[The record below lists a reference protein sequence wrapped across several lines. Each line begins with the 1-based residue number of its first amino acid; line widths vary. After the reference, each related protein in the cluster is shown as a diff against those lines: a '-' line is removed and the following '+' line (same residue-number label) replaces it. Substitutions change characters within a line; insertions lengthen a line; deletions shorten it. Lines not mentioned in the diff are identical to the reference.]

1 MRQSFTLK
9 LKPYIQ
15 PFERKLAIDELR
27 VVAGCDPRAID
38 PDSANTIDFRV
49 ETSVDARVLVD
60 RLAYWEMVVAR
71 NAFTTL
77 QSLRES
83 TVNVVRNGVP
93 LKEIEEQLPFGLSVP
108 LPNRR
113 CLRYGPHG
121 IHEYRGKFFP
131 QLVRSLMNIAEV
143 PNKGIVA
150 DPMCGS
156 GTTPVE
162 ASLSGCTALGLDMNP
177 LSVEISQTKC
187 LLLKASPTTLG
198 NIYETVKAKLMAEK
212 PSNRFRPLQYLNLLP
227 QSDQEYLKKWFSEQV
242 LLDLDQIVQVVDQVE
257 DKPSRSLLKI
267 ALSNILRG
275 VSWQKVD
282 DLRIRKEIRPDK
294 EIDPIRDYLEEL
306 GRSVRFVL
314 AFLRQ
319 SPDLQLGSVIISEGD
334 ARTAD
339 KSWAEWKGKIDAI
352 INSPPYATALPYLDT
367 DRLSLCYMQLLTRPE
382 HRQRDDQMI
391 GNREVT
397 ERGRLAYWVLY
408 EKQRDLLPGSVQK
421 LIDKI
426 AKLNDIA
433 DVGFRRKNLP
443 ALLAKYFL
451 DMRLVL
457 AAMHKVLRQGRPAFV
472 VVGNNH
478 TIAGGQRVEIETA
491 TLLAELGEMVG
502 FKQGTHRPMEMLL
515 SRDIFR
521 NNAVASEYIL
531 ELRR

>member
-1 MRQSFTLK
+1 MKHALTLK
-9 LKPYIQ
+9 MKPYIQ
-15 PFERKLAIDELR
+15 PFERTLALDELR
-27 VVAGCDPRAID
+27 VIASCTPRAID
-38 PDSANTIDFRV
+38 ANSGVAVDFRV
-49 ETSVDARVLVD
+49 ETCVEASLLAE

-71 NAFTTL
+71 SAFPTV

-93 LKEIEEQLPFGLSVP
+93 LKEIEEKLPFGISVP

-143 PNKGIVA
+143 PAGGIVA

-156 GTTPVE
+156 GTTLVE
-162 ASLSGCTALGLDMNP
+162 ASMTGCRALGLDMNP

-187 LLLKASPTTLG
+187 ALLRGNPSTLAEV
-198 NIYETVKAKLMAEK
+198 YQMVKDRLMTEK
-212 PSNRFRPLQYLNLLP
+212 PANRKSLPYFSTLNQNDQDYLK
-227 QSDQEYLKKWFSEQV
+227 QWFSDQV
-242 LLDLDQIVQVVDQVE
+242 LRDLDQIVQVIDQVH
-257 DKPSRSLLKI
+257 DKAARSLLKI
-267 ALSNILRG
+267 SLSNILRG

-282 DLRIRKEIRPDK
+282 DLRVRKEIRPDV
-294 EIDPIRDYLEEL
+294 EIDPIREYLEEIN
-306 GRSVRFVL
+306 RSVRFVL
-314 AFLRQ
+314 AFLHQ
-319 SPDLQLGSVIISEGD
+319 SPDLQVGPSVVSEGD
-334 ARTAD
+334 ARAAD
-339 KSWAEWKGKIDAI
+339 THWIEWKGKVDAI
-352 INSPPYATALPYLDT
+352 ITSPPYATALPYLDT
-367 DRLSLCYMQLLTRPE
+367 DRLSLCYMQLLARPE
-382 HRQRDDQMI
+382 HRRRDDQMI

-397 ERGRLAYWVLY
+397 ERGRLAYWALF
-408 EKQRDLLPGSVQK
+408 EKQRHLLPASVQT
-421 LIDKI
+421 LINRI
-426 AKLNDIA
+426 VTLNSGT
-433 DVGFRRKNLP
+433 DVGFRRRNLP

-457 AAMHKVLRQGRPAFV
+457 ASIHRVLRPGRPAYV

-491 TLLAELGEMVG
+491 TLLAELAEMVG
-502 FKQGTHRPMEMLL
+502 FTQGNHRAMEMLV